1 SLNVLNLSL
10 ILLRFTGGRRS
21 WAARRRWVVYFYN
34 RRRALVARYDVDAPS
49 AASAV
54 VSGRQAMLAEYPPA
68 RAPGPPSLFERAERV
83 GGQDGSGWIVYRIV
97 KGDG

>member
-1 SLNVLNLSL
+1 M
-10 ILLRFTGGRRS
+10 
-21 WAARRRWVVYFYN
+21 RWVVDFYN
-34 RRRALVARYDVDAPS
+34 QRRALVARYDVDAPS

-54 VSGRQAMLAEYPPA
+54 VSGRQAVFAQYPPTVA
-68 RAPGPPSLFERAERV
+68 RGRPSLFERAERI

>member
-1 SLNVLNLSL
+1 MK
-10 ILLRFTGGRRS
+10 
-21 WAARRRWVVYFYN
+21 WVVDFYN
-34 RRRALVARYDVDAPS
+34 QRRALVARYDVDAPS

>member
-1 SLNVLNLSL
+1 M
-10 ILLRFTGGRRS
+10 
-21 WAARRRWVVYFYN
+21 RWVIDFYN
-34 RRRALVARYDVDAPS
+34 QRRALVARYDVDAPS

-54 VSGRQAMLAEYPPA
+54 VSGRQAMLAEYPPTPT
-68 RAPGPPSLFERAERV
+68 RGRPSLFQRAERI